1 VDVLVNCAG
10 GWSWPQQVGRA
21 MIEAGGGK
29 IINIASQ
36 AASVGLD

>member
-1 VDVLVNCAG
+1 
-10 GWSWPQQVGRA
+10 